1 MIIIQDEVEMPI
13 LKNWERFGQIIQHS
27 PNDILRVAHTTV
39 RTRLGFADMHLSILG
54 QAKKNQMKR
63 AMSEDVIINLVS
75 TLEATA
81 HILNS
86 FYAFGIEYRHVTIDH
101 KFPNNEERHKSSY
114 KICLRCRLTEVNAPL
129 AEFLDKYLK
138 TGSPIKDW
146 YKALIEYRHQILHRQ
161 HVIAH
166 QIGGVDGYFLP
177 DDPKIMGVNER
188 PFLDKE
194 RKIIVYPNFTQN
206 REIKKYTQFL
216 YKQVRIVTEL
226 IYIFILA
233 EEDEDT

>member
-1 MIIIQDEVEMPI
+1 MITIPDDVKMPT
-13 LKNWERFGQIIQHS
+13 LKNWERFRQIIQYS
-27 PNDILRVAHTTV
+27 PSDILRVAHTTV
-39 RTRLGFADMHLSILG
+39 KTRLGFAEMHLSILA

-75 TLEATA
+75 TLEAIA

-101 KFPNNEERHKSSY
+101 KFPNNEKRHNLSY
-114 KICLRCRLTEVNAPL
+114 KICLRCQLKEVNPAL

-138 TGSPIKDW
+138 TGSPIEDW

-177 DDPKIMGVNER
+177 DDPQIMGVNGR
-188 PFLDKE
+188 PYLDKK
-194 RKIIVYPNFTQN
+194 RKIIVYPNFTKN
-206 REIKKYTQFL
+206 REIKRYTQFL
-216 YKQVRIVTEL
+216 YKQVRIITEL
-226 IYIFILA
+226 VFIFILA
-233 EEDEDT
+233 DEDELT